1 MNSFRSFNVFRY
13 EPVNSL
19 CNISS
24 HAEVYN
30 AIAKWI
36 ELHNY
41 AVSVDNE
48 AELSDVFEVVSYDN
62 TIERYSIDDF
72 ANDYD
77 GALYSAIRDLFACN
91 RTAKQLIETAEQL
104 LKFFKEKYDS
114 YPKFKSA
121 YNEDYIFAAPDALV
135 REMAENELS
144 ELMSYMQTIDIK
156 SMPLYEVNNELQ
168 HTSFVIDNANWFL
181 YPELLSSD
189 KLKDD

>member
-1 MNSFRSFNVFRY
+1 MNSLRSFNAFSY

-19 CNISS
+19 YKTSS
-24 HAEVYN
+24 HVDVYN
-30 AIAKWI
+30 AIAMWI

-48 AELSDVFEVVSYDN
+48 AELSDIFEVVSCDN

-91 RTAKQLIETAEQL
+91 RTARQLIETAEQL

-144 ELMSYMQTIDIK
+144 ELMAYMQTIDIE

-181 YPELLSSD
+181 YPELLSSE
-189 KLKDD
+189 